1 MLQLQR
7 ACEYLAFFAEW
18 APERIAFVNE
28 GAEISYRDAAMT
40 VDAYASLL
48 RERGIDPGDAVA
60 VYGHSQADCFM
71 LFLACMKVRAVF
83 TGLNPKYSRR
93 ELEFF
98 IRDAD
103 PKMMVICAAGEDLT
117 KLEDAARAAEFH
129 QSSLVKNDLV
139 AWTAQHRDLFGST
152 FITGPPEAVGSTS
165 AERETA
171 RRTPAV
177 IVYTSGTTGTPKAAV
192 LSEPALCLS
201 AELTAQ
207 TWYGGIVPRTVSDKP
222 INHLGWLVC
231 VCLSALVRGGTLYF
245 EQRFDPGRVL
255 QLIASNRINSWLT
268 SSVLLGRV
276 SALPDFDTTDLS
288 SLEMLGISASTPV
301 EVIEPFVRRSGAR
314 VANSYGLTE
323 ASGGVV
329 TASRAATTLAEA
341 LSTVGAPVPGI
352 EFMIADQGGRPV
364 GAGERGEVNIRG
376 PLVFLGYQGNETAT
390 AEAIMHDGWLR
401 TGDIAFQRGDGNIEL
416 VGRVKEMYKSGGIN
430 VYPVEVES
438 ILVEHPSV
446 AQAAVVGIPDPEWGE
461 IGVALVVPTVGRTL
475 PEGELKAFCRERLAN
490 HKVPKRFILLR
501 ELPRLAS
508 GKVDRRRLQAAV
520 AKGSLRADTTY
531 DD

>member
-1 MLQLQR
+1 MLQFQT
-7 ACEYLAFFAEW
+7 AWEYLAFFADW
-18 APERIAFVNE
+18 APDRIAFVNE
-28 GAEISYRDAAMT
+28 GVEISYRDAALT
-40 VDAYASLL
+40 VQAYAVLL
-48 RERGIDPGDAVA
+48 QQRGICPGDVVC

-71 LFLACMKVRAVF
+71 LFLACMKVQAVF

-103 PKMMVICAAGEDLT
+103 PKMMAICATGGDVT
-117 KLEDAARAAEFH
+117 KLEDAARAAGFRRSTLGQAELR
-129 QSSLVKNDLV
+129 QWAAEQREPLKSS
-139 AWTAQHRDLFGST
+139 
-152 FITGPPEAVGSTS
+152 FILGPPETATTS
-165 AERETA
+165 RECGAA

-192 LSEPALCLS
+192 LSEPALRLS

-207 TWYGGIVPRTVSDKP
+207 TWYGGIVPKTVSDKP

-255 QLIASNRINSWLT
+255 QLIGSNRINSWLT

-276 SALPDFDTTDLS
+276 AALPDFDTTDLS
-288 SLEMLGISASTPV
+288 SLDMLGISAPTPV
-301 EVIEPFVRRSGAR
+301 EVIEPFVHRSGAR

-329 TASRAATTLAEA
+329 TVSRATTTLAEA

-352 EFMIADQGGRPV
+352 ELMIVDQDGRPV
-364 GAGERGEVNIRG
+364 RAGERGEINVRG
-376 PLVFLGYQGNETAT
+376 PLVFLGYKGNDAAT
-390 AEAIMHDGWLR
+390 SEAISPDGWLR
-401 TGDIAFQRGDGNIEL
+401 TGDIAVQRDDGNIEL

-430 VYPVEVES
+430 VYPIEVES
-438 ILVEHPSV
+438 VLVKHPRV
-446 AQAAVVGIPDPEWGE
+446 AQATVVGVPDPEWGE
-461 IGVALVVPTVGRTL
+461 IGVALIVATAGCTL

-490 HKVPKRFILLR
+490 HKVPKQFILLR

-508 GKVDRRRLQAAV
+508 GKVDRRRLQSAV
-520 AKGSLRADTTY
+520 AEGSLRAEETY
-531 DD
+531 ED